1 MKARGD
7 QVIPITPDA
16 DHTGKEGYFV
26 DLSSGEATLSAD
38 ATVAPFGVILEGQPT
53 TAKDSIA
60 LPGVSGTVKVK
71 VTGTTPGTIALGSD
85 LILAPE
91 DGTVKLDE
99 GTDARVQVA
108 VALEAGAANEL
119 IEARLIEPVV
129 IAAV

>member
-7 QVIPITPDA
+7 QVIPITPSA

-26 DLSSGEATLSAD
+26 DLSSGEAVISAT
-38 ATVAPFGVILEGQPT
+38 ATVAPFGLILEGQKT
-53 TAKDSIA
+53 TAKDAIA

-71 VTGTTPGTIALGSD
+71 VTGTSPGTIALGSV

-91 DGTVKLDE
+91 DGTAKLDE
-99 GTDARVQVA
+99 GTAARVQVA

-129 IAAV
+129 IAGA